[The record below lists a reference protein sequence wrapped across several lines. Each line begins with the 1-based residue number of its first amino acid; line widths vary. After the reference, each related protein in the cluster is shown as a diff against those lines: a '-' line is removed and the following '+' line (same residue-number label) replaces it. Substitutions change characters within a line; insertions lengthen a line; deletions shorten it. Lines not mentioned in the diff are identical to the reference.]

1 MKCRGI
7 YVQST
12 TMLAGPL
19 HTMARLVLKTWQELL
34 QDVHCVAQINIKLHV
49 QNRPWRIN
57 IRTEQ
62 IWRVYKAQKKAAV
75 LGRSLWCLC
84 LAVLLT
90 GCALL
95 LFSTTGGR
103 KAAFYSYSIK
113 LRAGYLHLAGGDVFG
128 GKKSS
133 AIQQHMYS
141 LTKLHF
147 SSPSY
152 LPLLFR

>member
-19 HTMARLVLKTWQELL
+19 HTMARLVLKTWQQLL

-75 LGRSLWCLC
+75 LVRSLWCLC